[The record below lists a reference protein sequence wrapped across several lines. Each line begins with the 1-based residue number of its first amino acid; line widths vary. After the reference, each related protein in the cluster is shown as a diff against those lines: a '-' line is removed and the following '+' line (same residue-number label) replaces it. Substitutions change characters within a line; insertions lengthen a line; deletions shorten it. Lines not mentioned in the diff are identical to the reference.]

1 MYQIL
6 EILKIFWK
14 PKYLND
20 TQLPLVFQES
30 RYLIVAAGV
39 GGWIKKLEKSV
50 ITDILN
56 SSINLKMNYSRLG
69 WEEAYEIVFVGS
81 NFDWSETLFRIPQ
94 IKMYLIPCNK
104 MLWLCRKPIWDKTV
118 SINFIRD

>member
-14 PKYLND
+14 VKYLSD
-20 TQLPLVFQES
+20 TQLSLVFQES

-50 ITDILN
+50 ITDVLN
-56 SSINLKMNYSRLG
+56 SSINLKMNYSR
-69 WEEAYEIVFVGS
+69 
-81 NFDWSETLFRIPQ
+81 
-94 IKMYLIPCNK
+94 
-104 MLWLCRKPIWDKTV
+104 
-118 SINFIRD
+118 